1 MPNIETTEDLL
12 RLLDEN
18 PEFLEAVRR
27 KILTD
32 ELMRL
37 PAEFSAFRQETRER
51 FEGIDRHF
59 ERIDERFTGIDER
72 FERIEERLERL
83 DGDVQ
88 TLKSDGEILKGY
100 GLESVLPTRGLSML
114 AERLDLRRARIVR
127 ATGDSRG
134 SEDFTDRLWNAL
146 DSGTIT
152 RREYRRILRTDMVVR
167 AERHTSRG
175 TPFYIAVEASFTADA
190 DDTERVALSAQILR
204 KVIPDTEV
212 VPALFYSEISETDLK
227 EAEAEGIT
235 TIEAG

>member
-1 MPNIETTEDLL
+1 MPNIETTDDLL

-37 PAEFSAFRQETRER
+37 PAEFSAFRQETKER
-51 FEGIDRHF
+51 FEGID
-59 ERIDERFTGIDER
+59 EQFTG
-72 FERIEERLERL
+72 IEERLERL

-88 TLKSDGEILKGY
+88 TLKSNGDILKGF
-100 GLESVLPTRGLSML
+100 GLESVLPIRGLSML
-114 AERLDLRRARIVR
+114 AEKLDLRRTRIVR
-127 ATGDSRG
+127 LAGDNRA
-134 SEDFTDRLWNAL
+134 SEDFTDRLWDAL

-152 RREYRRILRTDMVVR
+152 RREYRRISRTDMVVR
-167 AERHTSRG
+167 AERHTRRA
-175 TPFYIAVEASFTADA
+175 TTFYIAVEASFTADA
-190 DDTERVALSAQILR
+190 DDTERAALSAQILR
-204 KVIPDTEV
+204 KVFPDAEV

-227 EAEAEGIT
+227 EAEARGVT

>member
-1 MPNIETTEDLL
+1 MPNIETTDDLL

-37 PAEFSAFRQETRER
+37 PAEFSAFSQETRER
-51 FEGIDRHF
+51 FE
-59 ERIDERFTGIDER
+59 RIDERLAGIDGR
-72 FERIEERLERL
+72 FAGIEERLDRL

-127 ATGDSRG
+127 ATEDSRG

-167 AERHTSRG
+167 AERHTRRG
-175 TPFYIAVEASFTADA
+175 TTFYIAVEASFTADA
-190 DDTERVALSAQILR
+190 DDTERAALSAQILR
-204 KVIPDTEV
+204 KVFPDTEV
-212 VPALFYSEISETDLK
+212 VPALFYSEIGETDLK
-227 EAEAEGIT
+227 EAEAEGVT